1 MLRVAPGSRVFLH
14 QAFRC
19 CPYAGAV
26 TSQTHDYLEANGFVV
41 VPDAESADV
50 HVVNTCG
57 SDARQ
62 AQLTWDVLGRLSS
75 STPAKPVVATGWLVS
90 IDPRRLA
97 AELAPFAQ
105 SARFDP
111 RHLPGLDTVFGAERI
126 RFDDVQPALHNEY
139 AGNDLSAGWYH
150 ILASTGCLGTCSFCA
165 IRRATGRPKSRPVDH
180 VLTDL
185 RRGVAEG
192 LHDILLVSTDLS
204 AWGTDFGQSVVDLVR
219 AVSNEPGEFRLAAE
233 SIEPTLFLEHF
244 DALLPHFTNGRWAF
258 LGLPIQSGSARILR
272 QMERTYDPR
281 DVVAAVRR
289 LKVAAPDLV
298 MRTDLIYGFGDETD
312 KEFHDSIEVSRSF
325 DLPSFNAYQPRP
337 GTAPLRL
344 APDVLK
350 TRRDRCLAELHARA
364 QAGLLPIRRW
374 DGGADTPRLAA
385 SAGGGSGA
393 LGAVEERGPAE
404 PWETAEGQAWLT
416 QTARR
421 FQRVLSRQ
429 KSIVL
434 SDGWVLG
441 SVRVTAEAVVLGL
454 RHADGRTLDLG
465 LRHAGWPGV
474 ALARGDRFAVWV
486 MAKGIEADAGLDGAI
501 KRLLA
506 GLGVG

>member
-1 MLRVAPGSRVFLH
+1 MIRVVPGSRIFLH

-26 TSQTHDYLEANGFVV
+26 TSQVHDYLEANGFVV
-41 VPDAESADV
+41 VADAESADA
-50 HVVNTCG
+50 HLVNTCG

-62 AQLTWDVLGRLSS
+62 AQLTWDVLQTLASRAP
-75 STPAKPVVATGWLVS
+75 TAPVVTTGCLVS

-97 AELAPFAQ
+97 VELAPFAQ

-111 RHLPGLDTVFGAERI
+111 RHLPGLDIVFGAERV

-139 AGNDLSAGWYH
+139 AGNDLSAGWFH

-165 IRRATGRPKSRPVDH
+165 IRRATGRPKSRTVDQ
-180 VLTDL
+180 VLVDL
-185 RRGVAEG
+185 RRGVGEG

-204 AWGTDFGQSVVDLVR
+204 AWGTDLGQTVVDLVT

-233 SIEPTLFLEHF
+233 SMEPTLFLEHF
-244 DALLPHFTNGRWAF
+244 EALLPHFTNGRWAF

-272 QMERTYDPR
+272 QMERTYDPK

-289 LKVAAPDLV
+289 LKAAAPSLV
-298 MRTDLIYGFGDETD
+298 VRTDLIYGFGDETD
-312 KEFHDSIEVSRSF
+312 AEFRESVEVSRAF

-344 APDVLK
+344 VPEVLK
-350 TRRDRCLAELHARA
+350 ARRDLALAELQARA

-374 DGGADTPRLAA
+374 DGGADTPRLAV
-385 SAGGGSGA
+385 SADGGSESGEA
-393 LGAVEERGPAE
+393 PGPAG
-404 PWETAEGQAWLT
+404 PSETAEGQAWLT
-416 QTARR
+416 QTARG

-434 SDGWVLG
+434 TDGWVFG
-441 SVRVTAEAVVLGL
+441 SVRVSADAVVLGL
-454 RHADGRTLDLG
+454 RHADGRTIELG

-474 ALARGDRFAVWV
+474 ALARGERFAVWV
-486 MAKGIEADAGLDGAI
+486 MAKGIQADAGLDAAI
-501 KRLLA
+501 KRLLSA
-506 GLGVG
+506 LGVG